1 MVTRTEQI
9 VRQAPY
15 LEDFQ
20 KRILEAG
27 FARGE
32 TPVDI
37 PDIEVAALDPLT
49 QQAITTGRGIGQ
61 FMPFLQTG
69 ADTLGTGLATL
80 QERAA
85 MSPELFAQA
94 QRAALGSTQ
103 AYDPRPSFSLG
114 MLPPPPDFAVALGPG
129 DGRFT
134 DSLPPGA
141 DPAEEYRKEFLTP
154 RAPGGFRAMGSAM
167 GSGDAPEL
175 MAAAPTQEMLRRD
188 PNLSYDA
195 KSDSFVRR
203 PSAAGI
209 GMVARPQGGV
219 KAFMD
224 PYQQAVT
231 REALGE
237 MGRQADIQRNQ
248 LAAQAVGAGAFG
260 GSRQGI
266 AEAELGRNLAD
277 IQSRRIFEDLS
288 RNYNQAQNAS
298 QTAFENQQR
307 RQQGVAQLLGGLG
320 STTTQEAA
328 RLGAG
333 IAGIGTTQANIAGT
347 GQSLIGQQ
355 AQLLS
360 QLGAT
365 QQTQAQRELDA
376 ARQSQLQQ
384 AYEPFQRV
392 SFMSDIFKP
401 QIGSAQSTLGVQVA
415 PSPSPISQA
424 IGAGIAGFGVN
435 KALGNPFGDLF
446 GSSR

>member
-1 MVTRTEQI
+1 MVTTTEQI
-9 VRQAPY
+9 VRQAPF

-27 FARGE
+27 FSRGE
-32 TPVDI
+32 TPVEI
-37 PDIEVAALDPLT
+37 PDIEVAPLDPLT
-49 QQAITTGRGIGQ
+49 QQAITTGQGIGQ

-85 MSPELFAQA
+85 MSPELFTQA
-94 QRAALGSTQ
+94 QQQALGTAQ
-103 AYDPRPSFSLG
+103 AYDP
-114 MLPPPPDFAVALGPG
+114 
-129 DGRFT
+129 T
-134 DSLPPGA
+134 
-141 DPAEEYRKEFLTP
+141 
-154 RAPGGFRAMGSAM
+154 
-167 GSGDAPEL
+167 
-175 MAAAPTQEMLRRD
+175 
-188 PNLSYDA
+188 
-195 KSDSFVRR
+195 
-203 PSAAGI
+203 SAA
-209 GMVARPQGGV
+209 
-219 KAFMD
+219 AFMD

-231 REALGE
+231 QDALAE
-237 MGRQADIQRNQ
+237 MRRQADMQRNQ

-266 AEAELGRNLAD
+266 AEAELDRNLAD

-288 RNYNQAQNAS
+288 RNFNQAQNAA

-360 QLGAT
+360 QLGAA

-384 AYEPFQRV
+384 SYEPFQRV

-401 QIGSAQSTLGVQVA
+401 QIGSASSTIGTQVA
-415 PSPSPISQA
+415 PSPSPLSQA
-424 IGAGIAGFGVN
+424 IGAGIAGFGIN
-435 KALGNPFGDLF
+435 KALGNPFGNLF
-446 GSSR
+446 GGES

>member
-1 MVTRTEQI
+1 MVTKTEQI

-32 TPVDI
+32 TPVEI
-37 PDIEVAALDPLT
+37 PDIEVAPLDPLT
-49 QQAITTGRGIGQ
+49 QQAITTGQGIGQ

-85 MSPELFAQA
+85 MSPELFTQA
-94 QRAALGSTQ
+94 QQQALGTAQ
-103 AYDPRPSFSLG
+103 AYDP
-114 MLPPPPDFAVALGPG
+114 
-129 DGRFT
+129 T
-134 DSLPPGA
+134 
-141 DPAEEYRKEFLTP
+141 
-154 RAPGGFRAMGSAM
+154 
-167 GSGDAPEL
+167 
-175 MAAAPTQEMLRRD
+175 
-188 PNLSYDA
+188 
-195 KSDSFVRR
+195 
-203 PSAAGI
+203 SAA
-209 GMVARPQGGV
+209 
-219 KAFMD
+219 AFMD

-231 REALGE
+231 QDALAE
-237 MGRQADIQRNQ
+237 MRRQADMQRNQ

-266 AEAELGRNLAD
+266 AEAELDRNLAD

-288 RNYNQAQNAS
+288 RNFNQAQNAA

-355 AQLLS
+355 SQLLS
-360 QLGAT
+360 QLGAA

-384 AYEPFQRV
+384 SYEPFQRV

-401 QIGSAQSTLGVQVA
+401 QIGSAQSTIGTQVA
-415 PSPSPISQA
+415 PSPSPLSQA

-446 GSSR
+446 GSS

>member
-1 MVTRTEQI
+1 MVTKTETQQF

-32 TPVDI
+32 TPVEI
-37 PDIEVAALDPLT
+37 PDIQVAALDPLT
-49 QQAITTGRGIGQ
+49 QQAITTGQGIGQ

-69 ADTLGTGLATL
+69 ADTIARGLQTIDRQA
-80 QERAA
+80 EGI
-85 MSPELFAQA
+85 PELFGQA
-94 QRAALGSTQ
+94 RQQALGTAQ
-103 AYDPRPSFSLG
+103 AYDP
-114 MLPPPPDFAVALGPG
+114 
-129 DGRFT
+129 T
-134 DSLPPGA
+134 
-141 DPAEEYRKEFLTP
+141 
-154 RAPGGFRAMGSAM
+154 
-167 GSGDAPEL
+167 
-175 MAAAPTQEMLRRD
+175 
-188 PNLSYDA
+188 
-195 KSDSFVRR
+195 
-203 PSAAGI
+203 SAA
-209 GMVARPQGGV
+209 
-219 KAFMD
+219 AFMD

-231 REALGE
+231 QDALAE

-288 RNYNQAQNAS
+288 RNFNQAQNAA

-320 STTTQEAA
+320 SSQSQEAV
-328 RLGAG
+328 RLGGG
-333 IAGIGTTQANIAGT
+333 IGSLGTTQANIAGT

-360 QLGAT
+360 QLGAA

-384 AYEPFQRV
+384 SYEPFQRV

-401 QIGSAQSTLGVQVA
+401 QIGSAQSTLGVNVA

-435 KALGNPFGDLF
+435 KALGNPFGNLF
-446 GSSR
+446 GGES

>member
-1 MVTRTEQI
+1 MVTTTEQI
-9 VRQAPY
+9 VRQAPF

-32 TPVDI
+32 TPVEI
-37 PDIEVAALDPLT
+37 PDIEVAPLDPLT
-49 QQAITTGRGIGQ
+49 QQAITTGQGIGQ

-85 MSPELFAQA
+85 MSPELFTQA
-94 QRAALGSTQ
+94 QQQALGTAQ
-103 AYDPRPSFSLG
+103 AYDP
-114 MLPPPPDFAVALGPG
+114 
-129 DGRFT
+129 T
-134 DSLPPGA
+134 
-141 DPAEEYRKEFLTP
+141 
-154 RAPGGFRAMGSAM
+154 
-167 GSGDAPEL
+167 
-175 MAAAPTQEMLRRD
+175 
-188 PNLSYDA
+188 
-195 KSDSFVRR
+195 
-203 PSAAGI
+203 SAA
-209 GMVARPQGGV
+209 
-219 KAFMD
+219 AFMD

-231 REALGE
+231 QDALAE
-237 MGRQADIQRNQ
+237 MRRQADMQRNQ

-266 AEAELGRNLAD
+266 AEAELDRNLAD

-288 RNYNQAQNAS
+288 RNFNQAQNAA

-360 QLGAT
+360 QLGAA

-384 AYEPFQRV
+384 SYEPFQRV

-401 QIGSAQSTLGVQVA
+401 QIGSASSTIGTQVA
-415 PSPSPISQA
+415 PSPSPLSQA
-424 IGAGIAGFGVN
+424 IGAGIAGFGIN
-435 KALGNPFGDLF
+435 KALGNPFGNLF
-446 GSSR
+446 GGES

>member
-1 MVTRTEQI
+1 MVTTTEQI

-32 TPVDI
+32 TPVEI
-37 PDIEVAALDPLT
+37 PDIQVAALDPLT
-49 QQAITTGRGIGQ
+49 QQAITTGQGIGQ

-85 MSPELFAQA
+85 MSPELFTQA
-94 QRAALGSTQ
+94 QQQALGTTQ
-103 AYDPRPSFSLG
+103 AYDP
-114 MLPPPPDFAVALGPG
+114 
-129 DGRFT
+129 T
-134 DSLPPGA
+134 
-141 DPAEEYRKEFLTP
+141 
-154 RAPGGFRAMGSAM
+154 
-167 GSGDAPEL
+167 
-175 MAAAPTQEMLRRD
+175 
-188 PNLSYDA
+188 
-195 KSDSFVRR
+195 
-203 PSAAGI
+203 SAA
-209 GMVARPQGGV
+209 
-219 KAFMD
+219 AFMD

-231 REALGE
+231 QDALAE
-237 MGRQADIQRNQ
+237 MRRQADMQRNQ

-266 AEAELGRNLAD
+266 AEAELDRNLAD

-288 RNYNQAQNAS
+288 RNFNQAQNAA

-347 GQSLIGQQ
+347 GQSLIGEQS
-355 AQLLS
+355 QLLS
-360 QLGAT
+360 QLGAA

-384 AYEPFQRV
+384 SYEPFQRV

-435 KALGNPFGDLF
+435 KALGNPFGELF
-446 GSSR
+446 GSS

>member
-1 MVTRTEQI
+1 MATTTTEQI
-9 VRQAPY
+9 VRQSPF

-20 KRILEAG
+20 KRILEAA

-32 TPVDI
+32 TPVEI
-37 PDIEVAALDPLT
+37 PDIQVAPLDPLT
-49 QQAITTGRGIGQ
+49 QQAITTGQGIGQ

-85 MSPELFAQA
+85 MAPELFTQA
-94 QRAALGSTQ
+94 QQQALGTTQ
-103 AYDPRPSFSLG
+103 AYDP
-114 MLPPPPDFAVALGPG
+114 
-129 DGRFT
+129 T
-134 DSLPPGA
+134 
-141 DPAEEYRKEFLTP
+141 
-154 RAPGGFRAMGSAM
+154 
-167 GSGDAPEL
+167 
-175 MAAAPTQEMLRRD
+175 
-188 PNLSYDA
+188 
-195 KSDSFVRR
+195 
-203 PSAAGI
+203 SAA
-209 GMVARPQGGV
+209 
-219 KAFMD
+219 AFMD
-224 PYQQAVT
+224 PYQEAVT
-231 REALGE
+231 QDALAE
-237 MGRQADIQRNQ
+237 MRRQADIQRNQ

-266 AEAELGRNLAD
+266 MEAELGRNLAD

-288 RNYNQAQNAS
+288 RNFNQAQNAA

-320 STTTQEAA
+320 STTAQEAA
-328 RLGAG
+328 RLGGG
-333 IAGIGTTQANIAGT
+333 IANIGATQANLAGT
-347 GQSLIGQQ
+347 GQGLIGQQ
-355 AQLLS
+355 AQLFS

-384 AYEPFQRV
+384 SYEPFQRI

-415 PSPSPISQA
+415 PSPSPLSQA
-424 IGAGIAGFGVN
+424 IGAGIAGFGLN

-446 GSSR
+446 GSSK